1 MGALG
6 VAALVIMFL
15 LSAGFAAVIVQLGS
29 LPGNIAKKRGHP
41 YAEVV
46 NVASWV
52 SIFTGVMWPFV
63 FIWAFFPASARA
75 PDKPDNAPVLN
86 QTTEAEA

>member
-6 VAALVIMFL
+6 IVALIVIFVLLV
-15 LSAGFAAVIVQLGS
+15 GFTAVIVVLGS

-41 YAEVV
+41 YAEAV

-52 SIFTGVMWPFV
+52 GIFTGVMWPFV
-63 FIWAFFPASARA
+63 FIWAFLPVPERA
-75 PDKPDNAPVLN
+75 GDKPGTAPVP
-86 QTTEAEA
+86 TADA